1 MTFADPDARCE
12 PAPVP
17 CTGLPIGEAPVVS
30 VESEQASVILRIEH
44 PVTDFDNWK
53 MSFDADPLG
62 REASGV
68 LGYRVMRAADDG
80 KYVLIDLEFRSA
92 EDATA
97 MLGSLEQ
104 LWGRVT
110 GTLITDPKGRI
121 VEVVERT
128 TY

>member
-1 MTFADPDARCE
+1 MTNSVDLHPATSQDALDE
-12 PAPVP
+12 TTTV
-17 CTGLPIGEAPVVS
+17 
-30 VESEQASVILRIEH
+30 LRIEH
-44 PVTDFDNWK
+44 TVLDFDAW
-53 MSFDADPLG
+53 MRAFDADPLG
-62 REASGV
+62 RAASGV
-68 LGYRVMRAADDG
+68 VRHRVMRAADDG
-80 KYVLIDLEFRSA
+80 KYVLIDLEFRAA

>member
-1 MTFADPDARCE
+1 MAAAE
-12 PAPVP
+12 P
-17 CTGLPIGEAPVVS
+17 
-30 VESEQASVILRIEH
+30 EQASVILRIEH
-44 PVTDFDNWK
+44 PVIDFDNWK
-53 MSFDADPLG
+53 RSFDADPLG

-68 LGYRVMRAADDG
+68 VGYRVMRAADDG
-80 KYVLIDLEFRSA
+80 KYVLIDLEFGAA

-110 GTLITDPKGRI
+110 GTLINDPKGRI
-121 VEVVERT
+121 VEVVERA